1 MIDQKI
7 NIFIQWL
14 QGYPSEVASLLMFLV
29 CVLAI
34 LGACW
39 YGYGA
44 LCAYN
49 ALAIV
54 IANIQVLR
62 LGSYLSTPEPIA
74 LGTVLFA
81 TTYLVS
87 DIITEHYGA
96 TAARRTILISFM
108 AQLVVSLWML
118 LCLAH
123 QGIHSN
129 TTANAGIIEQQG
141 QIFKSMWLVFIP
153 SVRFFV
159 ASLVSYVATQLID
172 ISLYQWI
179 RQKSNDRYLWL
190 RQNVSMFVSGFLDN
204 LIFSVLAWIVLS
216 PNPLTFNTVIVSYV
230 LAGCIVRIIVNIMGT
245 PVLYWSYRFVKV
257 RRAQLQVN

>member
-7 NIFIQWL
+7 NILIQWL
-14 QGYPSEVASLLMFLV
+14 QGYPSELASLLMFLV

-39 YGYGA
+39 HGYGA

-87 DIITEHYGA
+87 DIITEHYGV

-123 QGIHSN
+123 PGIHPGV
-129 TTANAGIIEQQG
+129 AIDGKVMEQQN

-153 SVRFFV
+153 SIRFFV

-216 PNPLTFNTVIVSYV
+216 PNPLSFNTVIVSYV
-230 LAGCIVRIIVNIMGT
+230 LAGCVVRIIVNIMGT
-245 PVLYWSYRFVKV
+245 PVLYWSYRFVKI
-257 RRAQLQVN
+257 RRV

>member
-1 MIDQKI
+1 
-7 NIFIQWL
+7 
-14 QGYPSEVASLLMFLV
+14 MFLV

-54 IANIQVLR
+54 IANVQVLR

-96 TAARRTILISFM
+96 AAARRTILISFM

-123 QGIHSN
+123 PGVH
-129 TTANAGIIEQQG
+129 AGIAIDGKVMEQQS

-153 SVRFFV
+153 SIRFFV

-216 PNPLTFNTVIVSYV
+216 PNPLSFNTVIVSYV
-230 LAGCIVRIIVNIMGT
+230 LAGCIVRIIVNIMVT
-245 PVLYWSYRFVKV
+245 PVLYWSYRFVKI
-257 RRAQLQVN
+257 RRISVN

>member
-1 MIDQKI
+1 MIDKKI
-7 NIFIQWL
+7 DIFIHWL

-34 LGACW
+34 LGACR

-54 IANIQVLR
+54 IANVQVLR

-96 TAARRTILISFM
+96 TAARRAIMISFV
-108 AQLVVSLWML
+108 AQLTVSLWML
-118 LCLAH
+118 LCLGHPGVFTNVPA
-123 QGIHSN
+123 N
-129 TTANAGIIEQQG
+129 TGIIEQQE
-141 QIFKSMWLVFIP
+141 QMFKSMWLVFIP
-153 SVRFFV
+153 SIRFFV
-159 ASLVSYVATQLID
+159 ASLISYVTTQLID

-179 RQKSNDRYLWL
+179 RKKSNDRYLWL

-204 LIFSVLAWIVLS
+204 LIFSVLAWVVLS
-216 PNPLTFNTVIVSYV
+216 PNPLNLKTVIVTYV

-257 RRAQLQVN
+257 RHM

>member
-1 MIDQKI
+1 MNSHGILMIDQKI
-7 NIFIQWL
+7 NIFIQML
-14 QGYPSEVASLLMFLV
+14 QGYPAEAASFLTFLV

-34 LGACW
+34 LGACR

-54 IANIQVLR
+54 VANIQVLR
-62 LGSYLSTPEPIA
+62 LGSYFSTPEPVA

-96 TAARRTILISFM
+96 KAARRMIIISFV
-108 AQLVVSLWML
+108 AQLVVSCWML

-123 QGIHSN
+123 PGAHAQGIDS
-129 TTANAGIIEQQG
+129 AQDQMY
-141 QIFKSMWLVFIP
+141 QSMWLLFVP
-153 SVRFFV
+153 SGRFFI
-159 ASLVSYVATQLID
+159 ASLISYITTQLID

-179 RQKSNDRYLWL
+179 RQRSHNRYLWL

-216 PNPLTFNTVIVSYV
+216 PNPLSFNTVIMSYV
-230 LAGCIVRIIVNIMGT
+230 LAGCIVRIAVNIMGT
-245 PVLYWSYRFVKV
+245 PVLYWSYRFVRK
-257 RRAQLQVN
+257 

>member
-7 NIFIQWL
+7 NIFLQWL
-14 QGYPSEVASLLMFLV
+14 QAYPSEVASVLMFFV
-29 CVLAI
+29 CVAAI

-54 IANIQVLR
+54 IANVQVLR
-62 LGSYLSTPEPIA
+62 LGSYLSTPEPVA

-96 TAARRTILISFM
+96 EAARRTILISFVS
-108 AQLVVSLWML
+108 QLVVSLWML

-123 QGIHSN
+123 PGVHASSGVS
-129 TTANAGIIEQQG
+129 ADVVAQQK
-141 QIFKSMWLVFIP
+141 QIFTSMWLVFVP
-153 SVRFFV
+153 SLRFFI
-159 ASLVSYVATQLID
+159 ASLVSYVSTQLID

-179 RQKSNDRYLWL
+179 REKSNDRYLWL
-190 RQNVSMFVSGFLDN
+190 RQNVSMLVSGFLDN

-216 PNPLTFNTVIVSYV
+216 PAPLSFHTVIVSYV
-230 LAGCIVRIIVNIMGT
+230 FAGCIVRIVVNIMGT
-245 PVLYWSYRFVKV
+245 PVLYWSYRFIKI
-257 RRAQLQVN
+257 RRVHTH

>member
-14 QGYPSEVASLLMFLV
+14 QGYPSEIASLLMFLV

-34 LGACW
+34 LAACW

-54 IANIQVLR
+54 VANIQVLR

-81 TTYLVS
+81 TTYLVT

-96 TAARRTILISFM
+96 RAARRTILISFV

-123 QGIHSN
+123 PGLHPNVAID
-129 TTANAGIIEQQG
+129 GKVMEQQN
-141 QIFKSMWLVFIP
+141 QIFKSMWLIFVP
-153 SVRFFV
+153 SIRFFA
-159 ASLVSYVATQLID
+159 ASLVSYVTTQLID

-179 RQKSNDRYLWL
+179 RQRSNDRYLWL
-190 RQNVSMFVSGFLDN
+190 RQNASMFVSGFLDN
-204 LIFSVLAWIVLS
+204 LIFSILAWIVLS
-216 PNPLTFNTVIVSYV
+216 PNPLSFNTVIISYV
-230 LAGCIVRIIVNIMGT
+230 LAGCVVRIIVNIMGT
-245 PVLYWSYRFVKV
+245 PVLYWSYRFVKI
-257 RRAQLQVN
+257 RRV

>member
-1 MIDQKI
+1 MIDKHI
-7 NIFIQWL
+7 NTLIHIL
-14 QGYPSEVASLLMFLV
+14 QGYPSEIASLLTFAV

-34 LGACW
+34 LGACR

-54 IANIQVLR
+54 IANVQVLR

-96 TAARRTILISFM
+96 ESARRTILISFM
-108 AQLVVSLWML
+108 AQLLASCWML

-123 QGIHSN
+123 PGVQS
-129 TTANAGIIEQQG
+129 NAGQD
-141 QIFKSMWLVFIP
+141 QIFNSMWSLFVPSARLFI
-153 SVRFFV
+153 
-159 ASLVSYVATQLID
+159 ASLLSYVVTQLID

-179 RQKSNDRYLWL
+179 RRKSAGRYLWL
-190 RQNVSMFVSGFLDN
+190 RQNVSMFISGFLDN
-204 LIFSVLAWIVLS
+204 LMFSVLAWIALN
-216 PNPLTFNTVIVSYV
+216 PNPLTFNTVIISYV
-230 LAGCIVRIIVNIMGT
+230 LAGCIIRIAVQIMGT
-245 PVLYWSYRFVKV
+245 PVLYWSYRFV
-257 RRAQLQVN
+257 RIRHMHG